1 MGNFFSELKRRK
13 VMRVAAVYGITAWL
27 LTQIVVAIETPLH
40 LPGWVDTLVIVMLI
54 LGFPVAMILAWAF
67 DLTPHGVVRTLPEV
81 GQDDEPRKGSR
92 AGYAALAVI
101 VIALGWFFYQVE
113 FAQEG
118 QSGPISAASAA
129 VDVSQPVPG
138 FSGRSAI
145 AVMPFLNLSGDP
157 TQEYF
162 ADGISEDITTGLQ
175 SFGSFPVIA
184 RTSTFS
190 YKDNPKDVRE
200 IAGELGAGYVLE
212 GSVRKVGDQVRITAQ
227 LIAADGTHLWAK
239 KYDRELSDI
248 LAVQDEITQQIVVAI
263 EPEIITSEIE
273 RTRYVRTED
282 LEAWDYYLQ
291 ALANTT
297 VFLGFTDVNGGIVTR
312 ERNEAAR
319 TFAQKAVDLDPQFAS
334 AYILLAHVDG
344 EYIRTLRPLVSVEFV
359 SQALERAIGNAQRAR
374 GISPFGASACSCH
387 AVLLLAS
394 GDVAGALQLQEEALI
409 VNPASATVH
418 STLAKI
424 LVHVGQLDRAL
435 SQIQIAKRLSPKD
448 MTMTTLL
455 LFESE
460 VHEALGQFEKAADVA
475 RRATL
480 FSNVNYEAHVLRM
493 TSLYALGRIE
503 EAQAAK
509 AALLENVPDFSPD
522 AMWLAAPAAPLAAAL
537 GQSMGEAALGVT
549 RRDATEFIFRTLDGQ
564 G

>member
-1 MGNFFSELKRRK
+1 MGTFFSELKRRK
-13 VMRVAAVYGITAWL
+13 VIRVAAVYGITAWL
-27 LTQIVVAIETPLH
+27 LTQIVVAIETPLS
-40 LPGWVDTLVIVMLI
+40 LPGWVDTLVIVLLI

-67 DLTPHGVVRTLPEV
+67 DLTPQGVQRTLPDASEE
-81 GQDDEPRKGSR
+81 GEPRRSSP
-92 AGYAALAVI
+92 AGYAALTVV
-101 VIALGWFFYQVE
+101 VIALGWLLYRVE
-113 FAQEG
+113 FTQDFSPA
-118 QSGPISAASAA
+118 PIASASTA
-129 VDVSQPVPG
+129 IDVSQPVPG

-157 TQEYF
+157 AQEYF

-184 RTSTFS
+184 RTSTFT
-190 YKDNPKDVRE
+190 YKGRPKDVRE
-200 IAGELGAGYVLE
+200 IARELGAGYVLE
-212 GSVRKVGDQVRITAQ
+212 GSVRKSGDQVRITAQ

-239 KYDRELSDI
+239 KFDRKLTDI
-248 LAVQDEITQQIVVAI
+248 LAVQDEITQQIVTAI
-263 EPEIITSEIE
+263 EPEIIASEIE

-319 TFAQKAVDLDPQFAS
+319 TYAQKAVELDPKFAA
-334 AYILLAHVDG
+334 AYTLLAHIDG
-344 EYIRTLRPLVSVEFV
+344 EYIRTLRPLVSEEFAA
-359 SQALERAIGNAQRAR
+359 QALGRAIGNAQRAR

-387 AVLLLAS
+387 AVLLLAA
-394 GDVAGALQLQEEALI
+394 GDAEGALQLQEEALK

-424 LVHVGQLDRAL
+424 LVHFGQLDRAL
-435 SQIQIAKRLSPKD
+435 SEIEIAKRLSPKD

-455 LFESE
+455 QFESE
-460 VHEALGQFEKAADVA
+460 IYEGLGQFENAAAVA
-475 RRATL
+475 HRATL
-480 FSNVNYEAHVLRM
+480 FSAVNYEAHIVRI

-503 EAQAAK
+503 EARTAK
-509 AALLENVPDFSPD
+509 AALFENVPDFSAS
-522 AMWLAAPAAPLAAAL
+522 AMWLAAPSAPLASAL
-537 GQSMGEAALGVT
+537 SQSMGEAALGIT
-549 RRDATEFIFRTLDGQ
+549 RHDATEFILGALDADS
-564 G
+564 

>member
-1 MGNFFSELKRRK
+1 MGTFFSELKRRK
-13 VMRVAAVYGITAWL
+13 VMRVAAVYAITAWL
-27 LTQIVVAIETPLH
+27 LTQIVVVIEAPLH
-40 LPGWVDTLVIVMLI
+40 LPPWVDTLVIVLLI

-67 DLTPHGVVRTLPEV
+67 DLTPQGVVRTLPTASE
-81 GQDDEPRKGSR
+81 ESAPSKSR
-92 AGYAALAVI
+92 RVGYAALAV
-101 VIALGWFFYQVE
+101 VTVALGWFLYEVE

-118 QSGPISAASAA
+118 PGGPTSAASAA
-129 VDVSQPVPG
+129 IDVSQPVPG

-157 TQEYF
+157 AQEYF

-200 IAGELGAGYVLE
+200 IAAELGAGYVLE
-212 GSVRKVGDQVRITAQ
+212 GSVRKAGDQVRITAQ
-227 LIAADGTHLWAK
+227 LIAADGSHLWAK
-239 KYDRELSDI
+239 KYDRGLSDI

-319 TFAQKAVDLDPQFAS
+319 AYAQKAIELDPKFAD
-334 AYILLAHVDG
+334 AYTMLAHIDG
-344 EYIRTLRPLVSVEFV
+344 EYIRTLRPQVSDEFAA
-359 SQALERAIGNAQRAR
+359 QAVARAIGNAQRAR

-394 GDVAGALQLQEEALI
+394 EDVAGALQLQEEALK

-435 SQIQIAKRLSPKD
+435 SEIELAKRLSPMD

-460 VHEALGQFEKAADVA
+460 IFEALGQFEKAAEVA

-480 FSNVNYEAHVLRM
+480 FSSVNYEAHVVRI
-493 TSLYALGRIE
+493 TSLFALGRLE
-503 EAQAAK
+503 EARAAK
-509 AALLENVPDFSPD
+509 AALFENVPDFSPD
-522 AMWLAAPAAPLAAAL
+522 AMWLAQPSAPLASAL
-537 GQSMGEAALGVT
+537 SLSMGEAALSVT
-549 RRDATEFIFRTLDGQ
+549 RRDATAFILRALDASN
-564 G
+564 